1 LTGGPGFLEAF
12 TVELMI
18 RKSLLLLAVIGA
30 ATLVFMA
37 SASNVNARG
46 GGQHWGYNPP
56 GGPVLMNYWRFV
68 SPWGALNGWG
78 IPHHNLDAPRMG
90 SGNLP
95 GRSLTGFDGTPLP
108 TVDRSVAFPGSSSN
122 ISTEL
127 PSFSTPVPTGPYRTE
142 KRFDPPYYLNYNSYW
157 YHGSWGGGKWGWA
170 RWGGPLGIGS
180 FARWSFG
187 PIYYVSG
194 CGQFRNPFLAGAPR
208 AAAEHLDYSQVIEDL
223 PDDEEPPAVSTS
235 TDPAAPATD
244 PNEETTADRLKYLVK
259 TPEVT
264 AGLKAFDAASEAFQ
278 AKDYEAALQKT
289 DEALAQLPDDTAIH
303 EFRALIFFA
312 RGDYQSAA
320 AIIYAVLAVSP
331 GCDWTTLA
339 SRYTDQEE
347 YPRQLR
353 ALETFH
359 KSHPESAAAA
369 FLRAYHYTSCR
380 HFEAAVKQYQ
390 TTAKLLPDDELVPAL
405 AVLVAGAAE
414 KGPSET
420 ASGIAG
426 SPAPGAAPATGQD
439 NQPIARERL
448 VGDWKAFRGGS
459 TAIQLKLRDDQ
470 RFVWV
475 ATREGKPRRIAGQ
488 CVLEGT
494 TLFLGG
500 GSGTLIG
507 RVQMKKQGGFNF
519 TLLDGGPARPGL
531 DFAGDAK

>member
-1 LTGGPGFLEAF
+1 
-12 TVELMI
+12 MI
-18 RKSLLLLAVIGA
+18 RKSLLLLAAIGTA
-30 ATLVFMA
+30 SLILLA
-37 SASNVNARG
+37 SASNVDARG

-56 GGPVLMNYWRFV
+56 AGPVLMNYWRFA

-90 SGNLP
+90 SGTLP

-108 TVDRSVAFPGSSSN
+108 TLDRSVSFPGASSTM
-122 ISTEL
+122 STEL
-127 PSFSTPVPTGPYRTE
+127 PSFSTPAPTGPYRTE
-142 KRFDPPYYLNYNSYW
+142 RRFDPPYYLNYNSYW

-194 CGQFRNPFLAGAPR
+194 YGQFRNPFLAGAPR
-208 AAAEHLDYSQVIEDL
+208 AAPEHLDYSQVIEDL

-235 TDPAAPATD
+235 TYPAAAPATD
-244 PNEETTADRLKYLVK
+244 PNEETAADRLNYLVK

-278 AKDYEAALQKT
+278 AKDYDGALQKT

-303 EFRALIFFA
+303 EFRALILFA
-312 RGDYQSAA
+312 RGDYQTAA

-339 SRYTDQEE
+339 SRYADQEE

-353 ALETFH
+353 SLETFH
-359 KSHPESAAAA
+359 KEHPESAAAA
-369 FLRAYHYTSCR
+369 FLRAYHYTTCR
-380 HFEAAVKQYQ
+380 HYEAAVKQFQ
-390 TTAKLLPDDELVPAL
+390 STVKLLPDDELVSEL
-405 AVLVAGAAE
+405 AVLVAGAVE
-414 KGPSET
+414 KSPSD
-420 ASGIAG
+420 APPGAAA
-426 SPAPGAAPATGQD
+426 SPAPAASRGTPQD
-439 NQPIARERL
+439 QESPPVAKARL

-459 TAIQLKLRDDQ
+459 TAIQLKFLDDQ

-475 ATREGKPRRIAGQ
+475 ATREGKPRQIAGQ
-488 CVLEGT
+488 YLLEGN

-519 TLLDGGPARPGL
+519 TLLDGGPARAGL
-531 DFAGDAK
+531 DFAGNAK